1 MNAQKTMNCFR
12 SPIVQRLVAALLLP
26 FVLVAT
32 NGSGFA
38 WAIYEWEWEDILTHH
53 YQTLDPNNTSNKA
66 LGRTFVCKI
75 LDQNTGQDPTQPKPP
90 VVLQELRA
98 VLAVQSFSEHTL
110 INALP
115 RITPSSEGTPRLG
128 FYADVFRPPTFG

>member
-1 MNAQKTMNCFR
+1 MKYFR
-12 SPIVQRLVAALLLP
+12 YSIVRRLIVALLLP

-53 YQTLDPNNTSNKA
+53 YQALDPNNASNKA

-98 VLAVQSFSEHTL
+98 VLTFQAFSENTAF
-110 INALP
+110 IASIRSTP
-115 RITPSSEGTPRLG
+115 RSEGAPLLG
-128 FYADVFRPPTFG
+128 FHADVFHPPTLG

>member
-1 MNAQKTMNCFR
+1 MNCFR
-12 SPIVQRLVAALLLP
+12 YPIVQRLITALLLP

-53 YQTLDPNNTSNKA
+53 YQALDPNNASNKA

-98 VLAVQSFSEHTL
+98 VLAVQSFSQHT
-110 INALP
+110 ALTVHT
-115 RITPSSEGTPRLG
+115 RITPRSAGSTLLG
-128 FYADVFRPPTFG
+128 FHADVFHPPTLS

>member
-1 MNAQKTMNCFR
+1 MNCFR
-12 SPIVQRLVAALLLP
+12 YPIVQRLITALLLP

-53 YQTLDPNNTSNKA
+53 YQTLDPNNANNKA

-75 LDQNTGQDPTQPKPP
+75 LDQNTGQDPAQPKPP

-98 VLAVQSFSEHTL
+98 VLTFQAFSENT
-110 INALP
+110 AF
-115 RITPSSEGTPRLG
+115 TPSIRSTPRSEGSPLLG
-128 FYADVFRPPTFG
+128 FHADVFHPPTLG